1 MHMDSSKQL
10 KKSGKGPVRN
20 EHFYKNSPYA
30 SECFDQLIE
39 DKFMTAA
46 KFSMEV
52 EEIVKTNQGGLNYID
67 AVLVYC
73 EENQIE
79 LENVSKLI
87 SKPLK
92 EKLKVDAQRMNFM
105 KRTSR
110 ARLPL

>member
-1 MHMDSSKQL
+1 M
-10 KKSGKGPVRN
+10 
-20 EHFYKNSPYA
+20 KNK
-30 SECFDQLIE
+30 ELNDLFE
-39 DKFMTAA
+39 DKFMTAS

-52 EEIVKTNQGGLNYID
+52 EEIVRSNQGGLTYID
-67 AVLVYC
+67 AILVYC
-73 EENQIE
+73 EDHQIE

-105 KRTSR
+105 KKTSR

>member
-1 MHMDSSKQL
+1 MDSNKQL

-105 KRTSR
+105 KKTSR

>member
-1 MHMDSSKQL
+1 MHMDSSKRL
-10 KKSGKGPVRN
+10 KKSGKDPVQDK
-20 EHFYKNSPYA
+20 HCYKNSPYA

-52 EEIVKTNQGGLNYID
+52 EEIVKNNHGGLNYID

-73 EENQIE
+73 EENDIQ

>member
-1 MHMDSSKQL
+1 MMEPEKQIR
-10 KKSGKGPVRN
+10 KNGKGPVRN
-20 EHFYKNSPYA
+20 NSFYKHSPRVEE
-30 SECFDQLIE
+30 SFDQIIE

-52 EEIVKTNQGGLNYID
+52 EEIVKSNHGGLSYID
-67 AVLVYC
+67 AILVYC
-73 EENQIE
+73 EQHDIE
-79 LENVSKLI
+79 IESVSKLI

-105 KRTSR
+105 KPTSR

>member
-1 MHMDSSKQL
+1 M
-10 KKSGKGPVRN
+10 
-20 EHFYKNSPYA
+20 KNK
-30 SECFDQLIE
+30 ELNDLFD
-39 DKFMTAA
+39 DKFMTAS

-52 EEIVKTNQGGLNYID
+52 EEIVRSNHGGLTYID
-67 AVLVYC
+67 AILVYC

-105 KRTSR
+105 KKTSR

>member
-1 MHMDSSKQL
+1 MDVSKQL
-10 KKSGKGPVRN
+10 KKSGKSPVKN
-20 EHFYKNSPYA
+20 EYFYKNSPCA
-30 SECFDQLIE
+30 SESFEQFIE
-39 DKFMTAA
+39 DKFMTAT

-52 EEIVKTNQGGLNYID
+52 EEIVRSNNGGLNYIE
-67 AVLVYC
+67 AILVYC
-73 EENQIE
+73 EKYNIE

-105 KRTSR
+105 KKSSR